1 MVLVAVPTLPNARPR
16 GRNRLLSSLKAKA
29 ARQAMLERL
38 VHTPSQAF
46 VAVAF
51 VPPVKG
57 VVSGRMGIPQTQS
70 CASSSQSYS
79 EICRLLYRIEIIS
92 DRRSWLFRILAYV
105 AFIAPV
111 FVASHIPAPAPYP
124 AVLAFKGDV
133 ERGAFIRL
141 LGRFSAT
148 SAAVGLA
155 HPCGPI
161 GASRV
166 INFLLESAFHHRLSA
181 RLVRRRTNESRHGPD
196 RPRELVLALVPSLG
210 SVPLFSCAPITNRS

>member
-1 MVLVAVPTLPNARPR
+1 
-16 GRNRLLSSLKAKA
+16 
-29 ARQAMLERL
+29 MLERL
-38 VHTPSQAF
+38 VHTPSPAF

-79 EICRLLYRIEIIS
+79 DICRLLYRIEIIS
-92 DRRSWLFRILAYV
+92 NRRSRLFRILAHV

-141 LGRFSAT
+141 LGRFLAT

-155 HPCGPI
+155 HHPRDPI

-166 INFLLESAFHHRLSA
+166 KNFLLESAFHHRLSA
-181 RLVRRRTNESRHGPD
+181 RLVRRQTNESRHGPD
-196 RPRELVLALVPSLG
+196 RPRKLVLALVPLLG
-210 SVPLFSCAPITNRS
+210 SVPLISCAPITNRS

>member
-1 MVLVAVPTLPNARPR
+1 MTPTVAPRGECRLGRERRYISRVTGMVLVAVPTLPNARPR

-57 VVSGRMGIPQTQS
+57 VVSGRMGI
-70 CASSSQSYS
+70 
-79 EICRLLYRIEIIS
+79 EIIS

-105 AFIAPV
+105 AFIAAV

-133 ERGAFIRL
+133 ERGAL
-141 LGRFSAT
+141 VLGRFLAT

-161 GASRV
+161 GASRG
-166 INFLLESAFHHRLSA
+166 INFLLESASA
-181 RLVRRRTNESRHGPD
+181 FCPFGPARTKESRHGPD
-196 RPRELVLALVPSLG
+196 RPRELVLALVPLLG
-210 SVPLFSCAPITNRS
+210 SVLLFSCDPITNRS